1 MLKLLKIP
9 TAKQLY
15 RQACDHSKPGFEPW
29 TASLVDKRVANVNGE
44 VLSRHAT
51 GT

>member
-9 TAKQLY
+9 TAEQLY
-15 RQACDHSKPGFEPW
+15 QQACDHPKPEFEPW
-29 TASLVDKRVANVNGE
+29 TANVNGE
-44 VLSRHAT
+44 VLSRHAA